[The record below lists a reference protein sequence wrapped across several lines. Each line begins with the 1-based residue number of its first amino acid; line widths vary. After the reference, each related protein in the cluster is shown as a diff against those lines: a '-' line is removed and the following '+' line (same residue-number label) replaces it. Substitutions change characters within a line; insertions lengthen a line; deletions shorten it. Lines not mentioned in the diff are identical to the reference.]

1 MSIHARTK
9 TQALTSAQF
18 VSLNVNLRYNVFG
31 GEVSSEF
38 LRFER
43 DIITLTTATAAKMS
57 MKQVL
62 YSIASLLVIV
72 AAILLLWV
80 ILWKFVLEPNPLV
93 RDFFDLDLKDK
104 SKKKKT

>member
-1 MSIHARTK
+1 
-9 TQALTSAQF
+9 
-18 VSLNVNLRYNVFG
+18 VSLRAHLRHSVFG
-31 GEVSSEF
+31 REVSSEF

-43 DIITLTTATAAKMS
+43 DIITLPTAIVAEMS
-57 MKQVL
+57 MKQVV

-104 SKKKKT
+104 SKKKT